1 MAQHYVYE
9 HGLPYSEDLS
19 KEVIT
24 PISKKLK
31 RIPRVLIIDGTSGTG
46 KTTLATEIADEI
58 TGQEIDL
65 DPETCIQL
73 ARGGLELTEKAEE
86 CKKKGFKVI
95 IYDEASDL
103 NRRGAMTRFNRE
115 MTTFFATYR
124 SLGMLII
131 ICIQSV
137 HQLDVVNDLGLT
149 VGLIHLHDPQ
159 NHYTNYM
166 VYDLEN
172 LSYLLTFMDKNPR
185 RRRKAYGISKG
196 YKRGRFL
203 DLPPKRAKQLETL
216 SNTQKKKAR
225 KESRAR
231 MVKDTEEAKK

>member
-1 MAQHYVYE
+1 MAQKYLYE
-9 HGLPYSEDLS
+9 HGLPFSEDL
-19 KEVIT
+19 KTDVLIPIT
-24 PISKKLK
+24 KKLK

-46 KTTLATEIADEI
+46 KTTLGVEIVDFINGEPMN
-58 TGQEIDL
+58 L
-65 DPETCIQL
+65 DPDECVQL
-73 ARGGLELTEKAEE
+73 ARGGLELTEKAEQ
-86 CKKKGFKVI
+86 CKKGGYKVI

-131 ICIQSV
+131 ICVQNV
-137 HQLDVVNDLGLT
+137 HSLDVVNDLGLT
-149 VGLIHLHDPQ
+149 VGLIHLHNPQ
-159 NHYTNYM
+159 EHYTNYM

-185 RRRKAYGISKG
+185 QRRKAYGKSKG

-203 DLPPKRAKQLETL
+203 DLPPERAKLLEAL

-231 MVKDTEEAKK
+231 LIKDAEEKQ